1 MQPIAHPLDVNTQ
14 YKCSSQQRWS
24 WLIPKARSG
33 IAAID
38 KVKISSVRL
47 LLMALL
53 LQLFGGCVSLAYFE
67 GDYHGKVIDAE
78 TLQPIEGAVVLG
90 VWSKGYPGAGGIA
103 HEYYDARETVTNEN
117 GDFTIKGMGPRAI
130 THLEKMNIVIF
141 KVGYEEVGL
150 TSWESLKDAIYYRD
164 RVKWEGNKAIIPLD
178 RLSLEQR
185 RKRFDASPTGVP
197 LNKLKKLLEEI
208 ERENEAIK

>member
-1 MQPIAHPLDVNTQ
+1 MAV
-14 YKCSSQQRWS
+14 
-24 WLIPKARSG
+24 
-33 IAAID
+33 
-38 KVKISSVRL
+38 L
-47 LLMALL
+47 LLI
-53 LQLFGGCVSLAYFE
+53 FSGCVSLVYYE
-67 GDYHGKVIDAE
+67 GSYRGKVIDAE

-90 VWSKGYPGAGGIA
+90 VWWKAYHGAGGVV
-103 HEYYDARETVTNEN
+103 HEYYDARETVTNKN
-117 GDFTIKGMGPRAI
+117 GEFTLLGMGPRAV
-130 THLEKMNIVIF
+130 THLEKMDIVIF

-185 RKRFDASPTGVP
+185 RKRFDSSPTGVP
-197 LNKLKKLLEEI
+197 LNKHKKLLEEI

>member
-1 MQPIAHPLDVNTQ
+1 
-14 YKCSSQQRWS
+14 
-24 WLIPKARSG
+24 
-33 IAAID
+33 
-38 KVKISSVRL
+38 
-47 LLMALL
+47 
-53 LQLFGGCVSLAYFE
+53 
-67 GDYHGKVIDAE
+67 
-78 TLQPIEGAVVLG
+78 
-90 VWSKGYPGAGGIA
+90 
-103 HEYYDARETVTNEN
+103 
-117 GDFTIKGMGPRAI
+117 MGPRAV

-141 KVGYEEVGL
+141 KVGYEEVGH

-197 LNKLKKLLEEI
+197 LNKHKKLLEEI